1 MSPRPAIAFAL
12 SLAAMPACAES
23 GQEWLARMTAALNNA
38 SYVGEFIS
46 ESAGRTE
53 RLVAE
58 QAREETRRT
67 DPLRRQSDSRG
78 GGYGRHVTGP
88 RLLS

>member
-46 ESAGRTE
+46 EFLPL
-53 RLVAE
+53 LVASML
-58 QAREETRRT
+58 APT
-67 DPLRRQSDSRG
+67 LA
-78 GGYGRHVTGP
+78 
-88 RLLS
+88 